1 MRRAV
6 AGNDSFPAAMPRGR
20 LALEGPSGTGRHAGG
35 AGVRSAQKG
44 ASVAAMCKRRGGVTM
59 DAIRRDQRII
69 TVGLHDQEPV
79 KTGLKTR
86 VQVMWM
92 GARDYKNFLR

>member
-1 MRRAV
+1 MEFSV
-6 AGNDSFPAAMPRGR
+6 TKQSEEGGGNGRGV
-20 LALEGPSGTGRHAGG
+20 LTEEGLGGVCHVRGSGRGG
-35 AGVRSAQKG
+35 WEKG
-44 ASVAAMCKRRGGVTM
+44 GFCKRWGWVTM

-69 TVGLHDQEPV
+69 TVGLHEQEPV